1 MGDIGTIHT
10 KSGKMLTVRPLGAED
25 VDECM
30 RYINTLIAEDT
41 FILMSG
47 NPVTRDEEMKWVEGA
62 LKDVEHK
69 QAVTLLIFD
78 GKNLIANS
86 SIKKRPRRVS
96 HIGDFGIT
104 VVKEYR
110 GQGVGK
116 QLMNLV
122 LEEAKK
128 IGIQIAV
135 LEAFGNNEIACSMY
149 QKLGFETFGTLPK
162 SAAFRGELIDLISMY
177 KRLI

>member
-1 MGDIGTIHT
+1 MGDVGTIHT
-10 KSGKMLTVRPLGAED
+10 KSGKTLTVRPPRLTD

-30 RYINTLIAEDT
+30 RYINTLITEDT

-47 NPVTRDEEMKWVEGA
+47 NPVTRDEEMNWVEGA

-78 GKNLIANS
+78 GEKLIANS
-86 SIKKRPRRVS
+86 SLKKRLRRVS

-104 VVKEYR
+104 VAKEYR
-110 GQGVGK
+110 GQGIGK

-149 QKLGFETFGTLPK
+149 QKLGFEAFGLLPK
-162 SAAFRGELIDLISMY
+162 SMTFRGELIDLISMY
-177 KRLI
+177 KRLG